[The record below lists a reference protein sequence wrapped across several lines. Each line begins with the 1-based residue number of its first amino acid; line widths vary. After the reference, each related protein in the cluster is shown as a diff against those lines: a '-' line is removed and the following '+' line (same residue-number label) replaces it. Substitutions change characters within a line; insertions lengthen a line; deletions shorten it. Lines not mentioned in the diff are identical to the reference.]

1 KFFNKNLNKIW
12 NKIKKKFLNKKNSV
26 KEKVKKV
33 KQTIKNNWN
42 SAVEFLKNIDLM
54 QVGKD
59 IIQGLIDGI
68 GSMARAAKNKAKEIA
83 GGITGGIKNLLKI
96 SSPSKVLAEIGRWT
110 AKV

>member
-1 KFFNKNLNKIW
+1 M
-12 NKIKKKFLNKKNSV
+12 KNSV
-26 KEKVKKV
+26 KDKVKEV

-68 GSMARAAKNKAKEIA
+68 GDRKSTRLNSSQVARSYAIFWLKKNISRVFCIFM
-83 GGITGGIKNLLKI
+83 GGVESVIDLYTMCCEEMDL
-96 SSPSKVLAEIGRWT
+96 
-110 AKV
+110 